1 MPLNK
6 QIIQGVFCVKF
17 KFIVNMSVKE
27 RLTEYLKSKKISKS
41 AFGRDIG
48 VSSAYI
54 ASIRKSIQPDKLQ
67 RIALKYPDLN
77 TEWLLTGEGKMLK
90 SESSPKPHSGANIP
104 FYDIDVTASITEAF

>member
-6 QIIQGVFCVKF
+6 QIIQGVFCAKF
-17 KFIVNMSVKE
+17 KFIVNMPVKE

-67 RIALKYPDLN
+67 RICLEISRLKYRVASHRR
-77 TEWLLTGEGKMLK
+77 GQ
-90 SESSPKPHSGANIP
+90 
-104 FYDIDVTASITEAF
+104 DVEIRKFTQTS